1 MRKRRLTVVFG
12 GVLTVMTCT
21 LLLAAPDKKPPAQS
35 EELPQAAENSPA
47 TDSSATTAPGEPKRM
62 WAQSFLWAKAPE
74 LLVEEWLTEK
84 PETEGKYVL
93 IEFWATWCPPCRRSI
108 PVLNEFHKKFGKELV
123 VIGISHESKADV
135 LKLKEPAI
143 EFFSAID
150 TQSRTK
156 KEYGVVGIPHA
167 VIVEPGGYVIW
178 EGFPLLKDHE
188 LTGKII
194 GKILEVGRKMKKQA
208 KK

>member
-1 MRKRRLTVVFG
+1 MQKRFLEVLFV
-12 GVLTVMTCT
+12 GVWTIMMCN
-21 LLLAAPDKKPPAQS
+21 LLVAAPDKKEPAQLD
-35 EELPQAAENSPA
+35 ELPLAAENAPA
-47 TDSSATTAPGEPKRM
+47 GNEAVTTTQGVPKRM

-74 LLVEEWLTEK
+74 LIVEEWLTEE
-84 PETEGKYVL
+84 PDTEGKYVL

-135 LKLKEPAI
+135 LKLKEPAR

-167 VIVEPGGYVIW
+167 IIVEPGGYVVW

-188 LTGKII
+188 LTDKII
-194 GKILEVGRKMKKQA
+194 GRILEVGRRMKKQA